1 MLLKFPKFL
10 AAAPPPLVV
19 CKDVCGSPR
28 PRRLNKFN
36 VGADTDTLI
45 RVVCS
50 PGKCAPRPI
59 ITQYRLLQQ
68 CEWRR
73 PAATTAAVNI
83 PILTKAA
90 PETVLQM
97 MIMMMMMM
105 VMMMI
110 MMVMMTLTMMLV
122 VAVGQLGMPY
132 FNFGTSAATLITVGL
147 CCDRSDNSL
156 V

>member
-1 MLLKFPKFL
+1 MLLEFPNFL
-10 AAAPPPLVV
+10 ASAPPPLVI
-19 CKDVCGSPR
+19 CKDVCGLPR

-73 PAATTAAVNI
+73 PAAMTVAVNI
-83 PILTKAA
+83 PILTKAV

-97 MIMMMMMM
+97 LLLLLLMIIMMAM
-105 VMMMI
+105 
-110 MMVMMTLTMMLV
+110 TMMLV
-122 VAVGQLGMPY
+122 VSVG
-132 FNFGTSAATLITVGL
+132 S
-147 CCDRSDNSL
+147 
-156 V
+156 